1 MATKKNTAQAK
12 GGSKAAAPAAAAKA
26 AEVRTEQNAPTA
38 AAAKTAPK
46 APAKGGMLRE
56 ITARPQPTG
65 NPYLPMTA
73 TVAEVIQETGNIRTL
88 RVVLDLSLIH
98 I

>member
-1 MATKKNTAQAK
+1 MATPKNTAQAK
-12 GGSKAAAPAAAAKA
+12 GGSKAAAPAAKA
-26 AEVRTEQNAPTA
+26 AEVQTEQSPAA

-56 ITARPQPTG
+56 ITARPMPTG

-73 TVAEVIQETGNIRTL
+73 TVAEIIQENK
-88 RVVLDLSLIH
+88 
-98 I
+98 